1 MKNMSIVAQV
11 IAGFSILLALQLLVA
26 VFSLNSQKSLSI
38 NMNLSSGVVTP
49 LLQSSNQITKNLQGA
64 AQAVSQHAA
73 EQQQRKLAE
82 LQSKFTEF
90 QKSYRDEYETA
101 MEYIG
106 YVPKMESQ
114 FKKLNEATEAMFVQA
129 ESHLKSHATMIDNRE
144 NEHIALRQF
153 EDKWQYFSSEM
164 KDLKFNMSDADMPSL
179 WLLNSIEQDA
189 QEASTILSKIPSI
202 RDPDELSQRINE
214 LNYFWENIDTKYK
227 ALKMH
232 FPEVANPLL
241 VAIDTLKMHITSD
254 SGVMRQHKRLLK
266 SEIES
271 AKLLQA
277 LVDQLDK
284 SMFTLAEVND
294 HLQSLSTHS
303 SSDAKS
309 SISRG
314 KKTITT
320 VFIISLIVGVAVA
333 AKVISTVRKPIK
345 QLVTRL
351 DSLANNDLRDKHEKY
366 TSGEFGEISE
376 SLNKLIQNL
385 TSIVRNLKHQSGQLL
400 NMADGANRISS
411 NARQQ
416 IDYQKIQ
423 AQSLASAVTEMEQT
437 ARHVAT
443 NANATNY
450 VMLDIYS
457 STKSGQIIV
466 NKNKE
471 LIVNLNEE
479 LNIADVIVDSL
490 RKNSDGIGSIISVIN
505 GIASQTNLLA
515 LNAAI
520 EAARAGEQGRGFAV
534 VADEVRTLATQTQ
547 RSTAEISEMISNL
560 QSSASQATQIMQ
572 RNKKVAAACVEQS
585 DLANQTLSGIAAGL
599 DKIKDMTASIAQA
612 VSEQSDV
619 ASELAKG
626 VVNMS
631 ELADSVQR
639 EAIELEH
646 SSSTLNQ
653 MAKQQDELT
662 ANFLLS

>member
-1 MKNMSIVAQV
+1 MKKMSIVAQV
-11 IAGFSILLALQLLVA
+11 IAGFSILLVLQLLVA
-26 VFSLNSQKSLSI
+26 VFSLNSQKSLSL

-82 LQSKFTEF
+82 LQKKFTSF
-90 QKSYRDEYETA
+90 QKSYRDEYELA
-101 MEYIG
+101 MEYIE
-106 YVPKMESQ
+106 YVPEMESQ
-114 FKKLNEATEAMFVQA
+114 FKKLDEATEAMFVQA

-153 EDKWQYFSSEM
+153 EDKWQYFGSEM
-164 KDLKFNMSDADMPSL
+164 KDLRFNMSDADMPSL

-189 QEASTILSKIPSI
+189 QEASTILLKIPSI
-202 RDPDELSQRINE
+202 REPDELNQRINE

-227 ALKMH
+227 ALKMR

-254 SGVMRQHKRLLK
+254 SGLMHQHKRLLK

-284 SMFTLAEVND
+284 SMFTLATVND
-294 HLQSLSTHS
+294 HLEDLSTNS
-303 SSDAKS
+303 SSDTKS
-309 SISRG
+309 SLSSG
-314 KKTITT
+314 KKTITI
-320 VFIISLIVGVAVA
+320 VFIISLIVGFGVA

-345 QLVTRL
+345 QLVNRL

-366 TSGEFGEISE
+366 TTGEFGEISE
-376 SLNKLIQNL
+376 SLDKLIQNL

-443 NANATNY
+443 NANETNN

-560 QSSASQATQIMQ
+560 QSSASEATQIMQ

-646 SSSTLNQ
+646 SSATLNQ

>member
-11 IAGFSILLALQLLVA
+11 IAGFSILLVLQLLVA
-26 VFSLNSQKSLSI
+26 IFSLNSQKSLSL

-73 EQQQRKLAE
+73 EQQQGKLAE
-82 LQSKFTEF
+82 LQSKFTAF

-101 MEYIG
+101 MEYVE
-106 YVPKMESQ
+106 YVPEMESQ
-114 FKKLNEATEAMFVQA
+114 LKKLNEATEAMFVQA
-129 ESHLKSHATMIDNRE
+129 ESHLKAHATMVANRE

-153 EDKWQYFSSEM
+153 EDKWQYFGSEM
-164 KDLKFNMSDADMPSL
+164 KDLRFNISDADLPSL

-189 QEASTILSKIPSI
+189 QEASSILSKIPSI
-202 RDPDELSQRINE
+202 REPDELNQRITE
-214 LNYFWENIDTKYK
+214 LNYFWENIDAKYK
-227 ALKMH
+227 ALKMR

-254 SGVMRQHKRLLK
+254 SGVMYQHKRLLE

-284 SMFTLAEVND
+284 SMSTLAAVND
-294 HLQSLSTHS
+294 HLQDLSTHS
-303 SSDAKS
+303 SSDTKS
-309 SISRG
+309 SLSSG

-320 VFIISLIVGVAVA
+320 VFIISLIVGIAVA
-333 AKVISTVRKPIK
+333 AKVISTLRKPIK

-376 SLNKLIQNL
+376 SLNKLVQNL
-385 TSIVRNLKHQSGQLL
+385 TSIIRNLKHQSGQLL
-400 NMADGANRISS
+400 TMADGASRISS

-416 IDYQKIQ
+416 IDCQKIQ

-443 NANATNY
+443 NANDTNN
-450 VMLDIYS
+450 VMLNIYS
-457 STKSGQIIV
+457 STKSGQVIV

-471 LIVNLNEE
+471 LIGNLNEE
-479 LNIADVIVDSL
+479 LNTADVIVDSL

-547 RSTAEISEMISNL
+547 SSTAEISEMISNL
-560 QSSASQATQIMQ
+560 QSSASQATEIMQ

-585 DLANQTLSGIAAGL
+585 DLANQALSGIASGL

-646 SSSTLNQ
+646 SSTTLNQ
-653 MAKQQDELT
+653 MAKQQDKLT
-662 ANFLLS
+662 ANFVLS